1 MRLSP
6 STSLLFLV
14 LGIAACSSLPPAPIV
29 QTVDDASG
37 ESLTHSR
44 EPLRMIA
51 VRPALSRVGKDYLFV
66 APVSVSG
73 RGTPQDYLWFA
84 FGSTLDRHLVG
95 TPIPVVKT
103 IVLVVDDMP
112 MTFDLAAWSE
122 LSTSRPFELDVEHYL
137 SFGARVTGSQL
148 RRISS
153 ANALAAYVTDGA
165 NRSPTYNLSNGSF
178 GGWSAF

>member
-1 MRLSP
+1 MRFLP
-6 STSLLFLV
+6 TALCLLLV
-14 LGIAACSSLPPAPIV
+14 LGLAACSGQPPAPFV

-37 ESLTHSR
+37 ESLTHAR
-44 EPLRMIA
+44 QPLRMVA

-84 FGSTLDRHLVG
+84 FGSTLDRRLVG
-95 TPIPVVKT
+95 SPIPAVNS

-112 MTFDLAAWSE
+112 MTFDIAAWPE
-122 LSTSRPFELDVEHYL
+122 LSTTQPYELDVKHYR
-137 SFGARVTGSQL
+137 SFGARVTASQL

-153 ANALAAYVTDGA
+153 ASTLAAYVTDGA
-165 NRSPTYNLSNGSF
+165 NRSPSYELSDGVF
-178 GGWSAF
+178 DGWSAF